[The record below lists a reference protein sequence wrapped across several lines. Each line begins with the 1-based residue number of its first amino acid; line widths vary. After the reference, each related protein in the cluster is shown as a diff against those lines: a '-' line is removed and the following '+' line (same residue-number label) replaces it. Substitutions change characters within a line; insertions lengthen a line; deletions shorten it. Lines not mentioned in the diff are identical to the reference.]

1 MRDTLNPALPAVR
14 TPLPELHPPAPDPPP
29 AGPAPAPRRSRAPM
43 VERIACWSARH
54 RIAVVVGWLVLAG
67 TALLAGQLLGTQS
80 QQQYDPGQA
89 GQAEQ
94 MLHQLNVVSPPQES
108 VLIQARGSSAGDT
121 SAHSPQLRAAVAD
134 VAGALARL
142 PHAARDIRSPLSP
155 GGQALVSAD
164 GRTALVTCSV
174 AAPHASADTTVRVDQ
189 AAVARVQAAHPGLTV
204 SEAGDASTDQ
214 AANTLMGKDFHK
226 AELTSVPIT
235 LILLLAVFGALI
247 AAGIPV
253 LLAGSA
259 VVVAVSLLAV
269 PSRWLPIGS
278 STSEV
283 VLIIGMAVGVDYSLF
298 YLRREREERAAGASF
313 PDALATAAHT
323 SGRAIVV
330 SGLTVMVSLAGLL
343 PTGIQFFT
351 GIAVG
356 TIMVVGVAV
365 VGSLTFL
372 PALLSLLGPWAD
384 RGRIP
389 FVGRHRTQARPSRL
403 WAALVRRVVHRPLLW
418 GGAAA
423 LALLAV
429 AAPALGM
436 RTGTPAIDLPAK
448 LPVVQTLDQIQRAFP
463 GRPAPA
469 QVVVMGG
476 DVSGP
481 RMRAAVASLQSRA
494 SAHGVIH
501 RPVTAQVVGGG
512 RGLVISVPLAGD
524 GTDSASRRA
533 LLDLRDQILPATVG
547 TVHGASYAVTG
558 NTASGYDFNSALRSR
573 TPIVFAVV
581 AGLALLLLMVA
592 FRSLA
597 IPLISIGLN
606 LPSVGAAYG
615 LITLIFQDG
624 HLQGPLGFTSFGG
637 IIPWVPLFMFVFLF
651 GLSMDYHVFILSRIR
666 ELRAGGRS
674 HSEAVVGG
682 VSACSGVVTSAA
694 VIMVAI
700 FSIFATLSLIELK
713 MIGVGLASAV
723 LIDATIVR
731 GVLVPAALALLGERS
746 WYFPRWLEWL
756 PGVRLEPSGPQPLA
770 RAPPP
775 PPRRPPAPPPPARPR
790 RHAPPTRPPGGC
802 QGYSW
807 LVSEPGPGR
816 ARPEGP
822 PIHPAPALASG
833 PPAAALPAG
842 PAPPAAA
849 VPEPDPRVP
858 RPAAGEELPA
868 APVPEPSAVAVVPGT
883 DPGPSA
889 AEVRTDPP

>member
-1 MRDTLNPALPAVR
+1 M
-14 TPLPELHPPAPDPPP
+14 
-29 AGPAPAPRRSRAPM
+29 
-43 VERIACWSARH
+43 
-54 RIAVVVGWLVLAG
+54 
-67 TALLAGQLLGTQS
+67 
-80 QQQYDPGQA
+80 
-89 GQAEQ
+89 
-94 MLHQLNVVSPPQES
+94 
-108 VLIQARGSSAGDT
+108 
-121 SAHSPQLRAAVAD
+121 
-134 VAGALARL
+134 
-142 PHAARDIRSPLSP
+142 
-155 GGQALVSAD
+155 
-164 GRTALVTCSV
+164 
-174 AAPHASADTTVRVDQ
+174 
-189 AAVARVQAAHPGLTV
+189 
-204 SEAGDASTDQ
+204 
-214 AANTLMGKDFHK
+214 
-226 AELTSVPIT
+226 
-235 LILLLAVFGALI
+235 
-247 AAGIPV
+247 
-253 LLAGSA
+253 
-259 VVVAVSLLAV
+259 
-269 PSRWLPIGS
+269 
-278 STSEV
+278 
-283 VLIIGMAVGVDYSLF
+283 
-298 YLRREREERAAGASF
+298 
-313 PDALATAAHT
+313 
-323 SGRAIVV
+323 V

-343 PTGIQFFT
+343 LTGIDLFT

-384 RGRIP
+384 KGRIP
-389 FVGRHRTQARPSRL
+389 FLGRHRTQARPSRL
-403 WAALVRRVVHRPLLW
+403 WAALVRRVVRRPLLW

-423 LALLAV
+423 LALLAL

-606 LPSVGAAYG
+606 LLSVGAAYG

-674 HSEAVVGG
+674 HCEAVVGG

-694 VIMVAI
+694 VIMVAV

-731 GVLVPAALALLGERS
+731 GILVPAALALLGERS

-756 PGVRLEPSGPQPLA
+756 PGWRLEPSGPDP
-770 RAPPP
+770 
-775 PPRRPPAPPPPARPR
+775 
-790 RHAPPTRPPGGC
+790 
-802 QGYSW
+802 
-807 LVSEPGPGR
+807 
-816 ARPEGP
+816 
-822 PIHPAPALASG
+822 LASG
-833 PPAAALPAG
+833 PAAQPARPAG
-842 PAPPAAA
+842 PPSR
-849 VPEPDPRVP
+849 RVP
-858 RPAAGEELPA
+858 GVLLAGERTGSREGA
-868 APVPEPSAVAVVPGT
+868 A
-883 DPGPSA
+883 
-889 AEVRTDPP
+889 